1 LFLYTDGL
9 SEALREDD
17 EYGVDRLT
25 ELMGRHR
32 RLSPKELV
40 SVCLND
46 LAEFTGTTPR
56 SDDLTLLA
64 LQRTAAA

>member
-1 LFLYTDGL
+1 
-9 SEALREDD
+9 
-17 EYGVDRLT
+17 VT
-25 ELMGRHR
+25 ELMKKHGR
-32 RLSPKELV
+32 LCPTEFV

-46 LAEFTGTTPR
+46 LAAFTGTTPR